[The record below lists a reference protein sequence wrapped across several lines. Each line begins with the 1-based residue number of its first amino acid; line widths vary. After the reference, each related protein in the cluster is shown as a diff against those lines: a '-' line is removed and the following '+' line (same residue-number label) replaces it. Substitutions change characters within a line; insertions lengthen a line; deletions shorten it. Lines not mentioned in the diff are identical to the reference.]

1 MAEGFKTGYG
11 LDLSAGRI
19 VLARCARHGVPQALL
34 AASADS
40 EEAVRALQAA
50 AAEVDKGVAAL
61 ALCAPAAQT
70 VVRRLRAPF
79 ASPRKAAK
87 VWASLLDVD
96 LPFPVESAA
105 CFYGAP
111 RLDRGSTV
119 AVAAAIRKSD
129 LAALA
134 DACRASPPRPGGEPV
149 RLPGA
154 AALARRRAAEA
165 EGVRLYPGII
175 EGLARRAATL
185 GIAAPDPRG

>member
-19 VLARCARHGVPQALL
+19 VLARCARHGVPQTVLS
-34 AASADS
+34 AAADS
-40 EEAVRALQAA
+40 EEAGRALKSAA
-50 AAEVDKGVAAL
+50 ADVEKGAAAL

-70 VVRRLRAPF
+70 VVRCLRAPF

-111 RLDRGSTV
+111 RLDHGSTV

-129 LAALA
+129 LAALGE
-134 DACRASPPRPGGEPV
+134 ACRAAGFEPTHCD
-149 RLPGA
+149 A
-154 AALARRRAAEA
+154 EALA
-165 EGVRLYPGII
+165 L
-175 EGLARRAATL
+175 
-185 GIAAPDPRG
+185 